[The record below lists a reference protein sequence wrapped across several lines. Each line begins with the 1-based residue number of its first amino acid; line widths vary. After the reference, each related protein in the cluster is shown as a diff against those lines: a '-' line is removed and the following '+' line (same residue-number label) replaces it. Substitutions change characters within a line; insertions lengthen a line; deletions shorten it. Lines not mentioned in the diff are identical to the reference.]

1 MTVQSL
7 PTPLTA
13 RLSRVPVPLL
23 RSGIGDLLLDMGKEY
38 SSSLSVGQLS
48 QFQVPESTVG
58 HNGPMWCDF
67 YSHYPKTMLAPNN
80 VNNSSSKNDDKRI
93 SSPLT
98 IHGTGGDDND
108 TEIQLFN
115 DFVINKLVSVFSF
128 VLKDAWELMS
138 PWSLTCMVAKI
149 VPFAHMLHLDPSL
162 FRHHFLGKLVTDQ
175 FLFHTSQPRQKHY
188 QLLLEATGSS
198 TML

>member
-1 MTVQSL
+1 
-7 PTPLTA
+7 
-13 RLSRVPVPLL
+13 
-23 RSGIGDLLLDMGKEY
+23 
-38 SSSLSVGQLS
+38 
-48 QFQVPESTVG
+48 
-58 HNGPMWCDF
+58 MWCDF

-162 FRHHFLGKLVTDQ
+162 FRHHFLGLAFTRNPL
-175 FLFHTSQPRQKHY
+175 LFHMV
-188 QLLLEATGSS
+188 LLLHSAISGVFSEEDELILVRRLQVLMNDSS
-198 TML
+198 TLIHTRLLAVHWLLCFPAQTKPPNGFNQFTPLFLLLHNHNKDLWPTI